1 MEAEAIAVTFADL
14 KQKDVVNI
22 CDGRRLGKPMDLVL
36 NESAV
41 VEALVVPVS
50 GGILNLLKQD
60 RDGCLIPWNRILR
73 IGDDVIL
80 AEIHEEEYCCANSD
94 RKST

>member
-1 MEAEAIAVTFADL
+1 MTFTEL

-22 CDGRRLGKPMDLVL
+22 CDGRRIGKPMDLVL
-36 NESAV
+36 NGSAV
-41 VEALVVPVS
+41 VEALIVPVA

-80 AEIHEEEYCCANSD
+80 VEIQEEDCVCDEME

>member
-1 MEAEAIAVTFADL
+1 MTFTEL

-22 CDGRRLGKPMDLVL
+22 CDGRRIGKPMDLVL
-36 NESAV
+36 NECAA
-41 VEALVVPVS
+41 VEALIVPVA
-50 GGILNLLKQD
+50 GGILGLLKQD
-60 RDGCLIPWNRILR
+60 RDGCLVPWNRILR

-80 AEIHEEEYCCANSD
+80 VEIHEDEAACEGIE